1 LSQEELDMNEGPDL
15 LVTTFS
21 DLLDALQ
28 EVAYSDMEV
37 FAVLAAM
44 LTEGRVLVFEQRIT
58 LVP

>member
-1 LSQEELDMNEGPDL
+1 MNEGPDL

-44 LTEGRVLVFEQRIT
+44 LTEGRVLVFEQRIA